1 MKFEAIRY
9 IERKTG
15 EEKIEKVPGENFL
28 KFLYYQ
34 PLGKLS
40 LEALV
45 KRKFVSAWYGKK
57 MDAPASKE
65 KIVDFAESLGIDL
78 QEAEKELK
86 EFTSFNDFFYRKLK
100 KGARTWDMQEDVLVS
115 PADGKVLAY
124 ENIDEF
130 SSFFL
135 KGQEFSLESL
145 FRSKELAAKYKGGS
159 FIIVRLAP
167 VDYHRYHFPAD
178 GKVSASRKIEGY
190 YYSVSTHAIR
200 VNANIFL
207 ENKREYVLLET
218 KAFGDI
224 AYFEIG
230 ATMVGGIHQTFVPDS
245 FVKKGQEKG
254 YFDFGGSTC
263 LLLFEKGKVKIDE
276 DLLENTKKGIETK
289 VYVGEKIAYEAKERV
304 L

>member
-15 EEKIEKVPGENFL
+15 EEKIEKVPGEKFL
-28 KFLYYQ
+28 EFLYYH

-45 KRKFVSAWYGKK
+45 KRKFLTSWYGQK
-57 MDAPASKE
+57 MDSPKSKD
-65 KIVDFAESLGIDL
+65 KILDFANSLEIDL
-78 QEAEKELK
+78 EEAEKGVE
-86 EFTSFNDFFYRKLK
+86 EFSSFNDFFYRKLK
-100 KGARTWDMQEDVLVS
+100 SGARTWDEREEVLVS
-115 PADGKVLAY
+115 PADGKILAY

-135 KGQEFSLESL
+135 KGQSFSLETL
-145 FRSKELAAKYKGGS
+145 FHSKEYAEKYRGGS

-178 GKVSASRKIEGY
+178 GKVSESKKIEGY

-200 VNANIFL
+200 TNINIFL
-207 ENKREYVLLET
+207 ENKREYVILET
-218 KAFGDI
+218 KHFGDI

-230 ATMVGGIHQTFVPDS
+230 ATMVGGIHQTFSPHR
-245 FVKKGQEKG
+245 FVKKKEEKG

-263 LLLFEKGKVKIDE
+263 LLLLEKGKLILDD

-289 VYVGEKIAYEAKERV
+289 VYVGEKIGYATKDGI

>member
-15 EEKIEKVPGENFL
+15 EEKIEKVPGEKFL
-28 KFLYYQ
+28 EFLYYH

-45 KRKFVSAWYGKK
+45 KRKFLTSWYGKK
-57 MDAPASKE
+57 MDRPKSKE
-65 KIVDFAESLGIDL
+65 KIPDFIKSLEIDIH
-78 QEAEKELK
+78 EAEKTLEK
-86 EFTSFNDFFYRKLK
+86 FSSFNDFFYRRLK
-100 KGARTWDMQEDVLVS
+100 QGARTWDEREEVLVS
-115 PADGKVLAY
+115 PADGKILAY

-135 KGQEFSLESL
+135 KGQSFSLETL
-145 FRSKELAAKYKGGS
+145 FHSKEYAEKYRGGS
-159 FIIVRLAP
+159 FVIIRLAP

-178 GKVSASRKIEGY
+178 GKVSASKKIEGY

-200 VNANIFL
+200 TNINIFL
-207 ENKREYVLLET
+207 ENKREYVILET
-218 KAFGDI
+218 KNFGDI

-230 ATMVGGIHQTFVPDS
+230 ATMVGGIHQTFSPNS
-245 FVKKGQEKG
+245 FVKKKEEKG

-263 LLLFEKGKVKIDE
+263 LLLLEKGKLIIDD

-289 VYVGEKIAYEAKERV
+289 VYVGEKIGYATKDRI